1 MSRLEFYGRPLVA
14 FDATNPTH
22 RGYYYDFLKNRGWGS
37 CPVRF
42 ICPEAQGM
50 NLVTMIQQA
59 MLKFYVE
66 REFEVGSRLRAKSAA
81 KRSQAVAKKPQKK
94 VSQKTMKLVDE
105 SEV

>member
-1 MSRLEFYGRPLVA
+1 
-14 FDATNPTH
+14 
-22 RGYYYDFLKNRGWGS
+22 
-37 CPVRF
+37 
-42 ICPEAQGM
+42 
-50 NLVTMIQQA
+50 MIQQA

>member
-22 RGYYYDFLKNRGWGS
+22 RSYYYDFLKNRGWGG

-59 MLKFYVE
+59 MLQFYVE
-66 REFEVGSRLRAKSAA
+66 REFELGSRLRAKT
-81 KRSQAVAKKPQKK
+81 VAKKPQKK
-94 VSQKTMKLVDE
+94 VSQKTMKLVDAQL
-105 SEV
+105 V